1 MARAPSTA
9 GASPALHGQR
19 RIAGGKLSIAFAVS
33 VRLAARRRSG
43 APITGSTAP
52 RPFSCII
59 STPQLA
65 RRKRLASNGNGGNV
79 ELTDCHRHP
88 ARPPP
93 GGHRPADGAALHRGM
108 VAARGPGLQPHRRWR
123 RRRVV
128 GCDPVGQGGA
138 RKWSVPI
145 TAPNSCT
152 KGDMAWFR
160 VCQIRN
166 GFAHS
171 ARTRPARRADECR
184 RRRGDAD
191 LAARPRA
198 AASGNCANRH
208 DPAPG
213 PALTGADGRAIVR
226 QAAQ

>member
-128 GCDPVGQGGA
+128 GCDPV
-138 RKWSVPI
+138 
-145 TAPNSCT
+145 
-152 KGDMAWFR
+152 
-160 VCQIRN
+160 
-166 GFAHS
+166 
-171 ARTRPARRADECR
+171 RPGRC
-184 RRRGDAD
+184 
-191 LAARPRA
+191 PQVV
-198 AASGNCANRH
+198 
-208 DPAPG
+208 
-213 PALTGADGRAIVR
+213 GADHCAQFVHQGRHGVVQGLSDPQR
-226 QAAQ
+226 LRPFCTNSTSSTC